1 MLPYYKCHSDQ
12 LGKGMDYVG
21 LHHFGVYTDDP
32 DAWVDAVQSLGAV
45 PYTDEIVANAAPM
58 IQAGRLRGLAVTTP
72 QRSPLLP
79 EVPSM
84 EELGFKDFSYGAL
97 LVSQCPPGH
106 LRQSWTSCAP
116 PLTCGQFP
124 HGSSAQLLSC
134 RFWQDY

>member
-1 MLPYYKCHSDQ
+1 
-12 LGKGMDYVG
+12 MDYVG

-45 PYTDEIVANAAPM
+45 PYTDEIVVNAAPM

-116 PLTCGQFP
+116 PHRRSCNLRKCKAALAN
-124 HGSSAQLLSC
+124 SALLLC
-134 RFWQDY
+134 KRWAMPILRC